1 MQVMNK
7 KVLFDASALLI
18 LIQQENSDDALE
30 EAVSK
35 AAISSVNLSEVIS
48 VLIRSGMS
56 KEIANET
63 IKSSITDIIP
73 FSQAEAELAGE
84 LIIYTKSLGLS
95 LGDRACIA
103 TSMIHNLE
111 LYSADQA
118 WQKLNI
124 ENLKLKLVRN
134 KK

>member
-1 MQVMNK
+1 MNK
-7 KVLFDASALLI
+7 KVLCDASALLI
-18 LIQQENSDDALE
+18 LIQQENSDDILE
-30 EAVSK
+30 EVVSK
-35 AAISSVNLSEVIS
+35 AVISSINLSEVIS

-95 LGDRACIA
+95 VGDRACIA

-118 WQKLNI
+118 
-124 ENLKLKLVRN
+124 
-134 KK
+134 